1 MSSRVRLL
9 AAARAVAALA
19 LCLALVPTEGAR
31 AQPAAN
37 PNPTQL
43 EASHL
48 ETTRQLLDWLGVDG
62 VIEQTNAIAELALQ
76 SEARFRRA
84 TPAEQ
89 AQWRRALLPRL
100 NPTTLRER
108 IVRATAAQV
117 PAATLQQ
124 ALTRLQMP
132 LPRRARYFEL
142 ALAQPGSAT
151 GLKDFRARFDAEPN
165 PARRQLAKQLVETS
179 AAAALVACWQ
189 SAISAE
195 VEKLAGGAPT
205 KPADAVRER
214 TLHLTPLAE
223 AHALYTYRYFS
234 DAELGT
240 YRDIL
245 ADDAVQA
252 VLDASRRNLLS
263 AFSD

>member
-1 MSSRVRLL
+1 MPPRARLP
-9 AAARAVAALA
+9 AAAGAAAALA
-19 LCLALVPTEGAR
+19 LCLALTPAGAY
-31 AQPAAN
+31 AQASAAPAAAS
-37 PNPTQL
+37 QL

-48 ETTRQLLDWLGVDG
+48 ETTRQLLDWLGVDA

-84 TPAEQ
+84 SPAEQ
-89 AQWRRALLPRL
+89 ARWRRALVPQL

-108 IVRATAAQV
+108 IARATAAQV
-117 PAATLQQ
+117 PSATLQQ

-151 GLKDFRARFDAEPN
+151 GLKDFRARFEAEPN

-189 SAISAE
+189 TAISAE
-195 VEKLAGGAPT
+195 VEKLAGGAPA

-252 VLDASRRNLLS
+252 VLDAGRRNLLD
-263 AFSD
+263 AFAN